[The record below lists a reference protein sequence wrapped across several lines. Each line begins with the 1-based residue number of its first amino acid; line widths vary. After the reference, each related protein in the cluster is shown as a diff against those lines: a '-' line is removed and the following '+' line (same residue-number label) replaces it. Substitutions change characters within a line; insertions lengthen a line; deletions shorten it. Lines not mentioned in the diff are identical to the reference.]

1 MAETEWKIETK
12 EPNSVKGGERMSYS
26 YDDMSDEELDI
37 QDDLEMLRDV
47 LAYELQAI
55 NQYQEHLLYLENEEA
70 ATVLE
75 HIIEQEKEHVAE
87 LLRLIQTL
95 DPVQAE
101 KLKRIL

>member
-1 MAETEWKIETK
+1 
-12 EPNSVKGGERMSYS
+12 MSDS
-26 YDDMSDEELDI
+26 YEEMSDEQLDI

-70 ATVLE
+70 ATTLE

-87 LLRLIQTL
+87 LLRMIQTL